1 MGPPG
6 LAGAPGEPGREGT
19 PGNEG
24 SSGRDGAAGPKV
36 RAMLI
41 HMSSRQIQTFTL
53 GTSLLVYCRQSTLV
67 TITQLLAWLK

>member
-36 RAMLI
+36 RAMLV
-41 HMSSRQIQTFTL
+41 HCPQDRVNP
-53 GTSLLVYCRQSTLV
+53 SLWEPACRQSTLG
-67 TITQLLAWLK
+67 TITRLLAWLK